1 MSKAVTDNSLRW
13 YALSTKSRHEKKVQE
28 RLTAKGF
35 ETYVPLRTVIK
46 KWSDRKK
53 RVEEPLFT
61 GYVFVYML
69 FSRRINALETFGVV
83 RMVMFNGRPG
93 YLHQQEIDTIRHI
106 LSAQR
111 ESGYTVEAFDGKMVG
126 DFVEVVEGPLTGLRG
141 QFIKV
146 KNESKLTISIDG
158 IGKSLIVDVPPE
170 WVKKISEFNEPR
182 RH

>member
-1 MSKAVTDNSLRW
+1 MSTEVSIDSLRW

-35 ETYVPLRTVIK
+35 ETYVPLRTVIR

-53 RVEEPLFT
+53 KVEEPLFN

-69 FSRRINALETFGVV
+69 YSQRLTVLETYGIV
-83 RMVMFNGRPG
+83 RLVMFNGRPG

-106 LSAQR
+106 LEAQK
-111 ESGYTVEAFDGKMVG
+111 ESGYTVEAFDGKMIG
-126 DFVEVVEGPLTGLRG
+126 DFVEVIEGPLTGLRG

-158 IGKSLIVDVPPE
+158 IGKSLMVDVPPE
-170 WVKKISEFNEPR
+170 WVKKAVETKRPIED
-182 RH
+182 